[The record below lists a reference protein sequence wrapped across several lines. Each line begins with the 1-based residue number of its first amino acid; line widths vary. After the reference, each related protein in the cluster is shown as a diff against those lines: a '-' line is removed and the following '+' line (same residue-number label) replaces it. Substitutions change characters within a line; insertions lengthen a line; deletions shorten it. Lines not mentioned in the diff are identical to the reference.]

1 MYKLVIEMNKNK
13 FQKQLLEI
21 EKNNSFSLYFIENL
35 FKKEKRSLFNNEKIE
50 TLIED
55 NFHRIMNCS
64 SRGNVDSFINTLY
77 DHESMRPFLQKEET
91 IKYILDNTKYDD
103 FELIISDSSINRD
116 AQAFIHNNID
126 YALNNYSLKKIIAIY
141 EHLKLNEK
149 ETNKI
154 DSYFN
159 IKKEEFLTA
168 ILTKTLSTS
177 GNVDEK
183 QLNSLINIVTKTVD
197 KVLEKENC
205 KITDIK
211 ILLSG
216 GFSSVIQIGDMI
228 VKVGLPRKTF
238 DIPNDKRILQPY
250 LRKDLS
256 KEYGVEA
263 VIEVSDRVDTDISL
277 SENELYEIYKDM
289 RNRGVVCGDFKYSNV
304 GKLIKPNI
312 SHSDKAN
319 GMIGEVSETL
329 NSGEYVIFDT
339 DFIYNENDPN
349 IDLTSNLSSKFE
361 NRYILEQQKKENKV
375 K

>member
-103 FELIISDSSINRD
+103 FELVISDSSIKRD

-126 YALNNYSLKKIIAIY
+126 YVLNNYSLKKIIAIY

-159 IKKEEFLTA
+159 MKKEEFLTA
-168 ILTKTLSTS
+168 ILTKTLLTS

-277 SENELYEIYKDM
+277 SEDELYEIYKDM
-289 RNRGVVCGDFKYSNV
+289 RNRGIVCGDFKYDNV

-312 SHSDKAN
+312 SHNDEIN
-319 GMIGEVSETL
+319 GMIGEISETF
-329 NSGEYVIFDT
+329 NSGEYVIIDT

-361 NRYILEQQKKENKV
+361 NRYILEQKKKI